1 MLMIFYLL
9 FIELIINSDI
19 TNVLNNFYSTV
30 VLQFRRTLDRN
41 GMGSK
46 EEGGNGYGNNINNN
60 NGNRKSSNSNKIR
73 RKNLTFL

>member
-1 MLMIFYLL
+1 MFYLL
-9 FIELIINSDI
+9 FVELIINSDI

-30 VLQFRRTLDRN
+30 VLQFRKTLDRN

-60 NGNRKSSNSNKIR
+60 NGK
-73 RKNLTFL
+73 